1 MILLEREKKKERVTN
16 VKRKYR
22 KLKKKSLIF
31 LKFYGETSL
40 KNQVTNTSNMKMILK
55 GFNLDT

>member
-22 KLKKKSLIF
+22 KLKKKKLDIF
-31 LKFYGETSL
+31 E
-40 KNQVTNTSNMKMILK
+40 ILWRDFSEK
-55 GFNLDT
+55 SSH